1 MKSEPVLARIV
12 PTLRDDGDVRA
23 TLCHGTKVMVGDQQL
38 GGVVRIELVAEVNN
52 VWRARVDL
60 TVQPPA
66 DLQAM
71 AVIHYPSLWQRIRRW
86 VRIAFGPAH
95 GFDFPR

>member
-12 PTLRDDGDVRA
+12 ATPRDDGGA
-23 TLCHGTKVMVGDQQL
+23 TICHGTKVMVGDQQL

-60 TVQPPA
+60 MVQPPA

>member
-12 PTLRDDGDVRA
+12 ATPRDDGGA
-23 TLCHGTKVMVGDQQL
+23 TICHDTKVMVGDQQL

-52 VWRARVDL
+52 FWRARVDL
-60 TVQPPA
+60 MVQPPA

-86 VRIAFGPAH
+86 FRIAFGPAH